1 MREKYYSLAEKV
13 RLISQTN
20 RAKFISSPD
29 SIFHDCSNK
38 LKTFQTLSL
47 SLLGGIPSLHLWI
60 RTWKDVSLAKVN
72 LMLNFIT
79 APDLLKSAKEK
90 RDSRRGPDLTT

>member
-1 MREKYYSLAEKV
+1 MNWTFV
-13 RLISQTN
+13 
-20 RAKFISSPD
+20 SSPD

-60 RTWKDVSLAKVN
+60 RTWKDVSLGTVN

-79 APDLLKSAKEK
+79 APDFTQKCKGK
-90 RDSRRGPDLTT
+90 VH